1 MKGYYHCLSVL
12 EASVRHIIL
21 RAINSNPTEITISF
35 RPCLVHFTSTHK
47 SSVGSKM
54 IVKQIH
60 ICTHFVTRA
69 KLCVIISEQCTLVSL
84 AVA

>member
-47 SSVGSKM
+47 SSVGSKV

-60 ICTHFVTRA
+60 ICTHFVTHA
-69 KLCVIISEQCTLVSL
+69 KLCVTISEQCTLVSL